1 MGLENKMKHN
11 TKGKTMTRYALTA
24 VAVAGA
30 FAAFGDIAFENRNFR
45 FVLGDDATAKSL
57 VVKATGE
64 EMLVPGERMP
74 FCAVTQPRP
83 FNNEL
88 KLAYPNKRTTYQANR
103 VRRDGGKLIVGFEL
117 IPYEAEIGVEKGR
130 GFLAFRLNRFI
141 VDREAYFG
149 NLRMDLPP
157 VKEFRVVQ
165 LPVKERANYGL
176 WLNTMHDDRA
186 AMAVVGTSPWPRV
199 DAERR
204 ESYRVMYVDALSE
217 VKRDGVGGAIVA
229 AADGEG
235 LLDALDELEERY
247 DLPRGVKSRRSG
259 MLNRSILWTI
269 DLTPANVDDHIAA
282 AKKCGF
288 TMMLVYYPAFS
299 GFMKGYEPLGD
310 YEFNRSYPNG
320 LEDLKEVVDKIRAA
334 GITPGFHTLQTHIGS
349 YSSYVTP
356 IADPRLNIKQR
367 FTLAKPYPGDDPAV
381 VEVLED
387 TSSAPECDRARV
399 LKFGGELFSYEDR
412 TREPPYRFTGV
423 KRGYWHTAPQ
433 PHPRGEIGGVLDV
446 SEYGAISCY
455 IDQRTDLQDEIAEKI
470 ARIYDLGFE
479 FCYFDGSEGANE
491 PYEIYVP
498 LSQYRVCKKFK
509 KMPIFTEGAAKAHFG
524 WHLQAGANAFDV
536 FPPEIFKPMIAKHP
550 LEEAPIMRKDFTR
563 LDFGWWRLEAPGSR
577 SRRSKV
583 PSIGTQTDMIEYG
596 ASKAASW
603 DCPETVMM
611 NFPGATSIPRFD
623 DMAEV
628 LRRWEDVRVRNLM
641 TDEWRAKLRD
651 PKREFHLFL
660 RPDGTYE
667 LVEWRQILVG
677 GKEYAPGLRAFVFER
692 GGKRVVAYWHTAGRG
707 SFVLK
712 DAASTVIEAEGLKY
726 FETDMSVAEATKAFA
741 ESVPC
746 AR

>member
-1 MGLENKMKHN
+1 
-11 TKGKTMTRYALTA
+11 MTRYALTA

-64 EMLVPGERMP
+64 EMLVPGERLP
-74 FCAVTQPRP
+74 FCTVTQPRP

-88 KLAYPNKRTTYQANR
+88 KLAYPNKRTVYRANR
-103 VRRDGGKLIVGFEL
+103 ARREGDRLIVGFEL

-130 GFLAFRLNRFI
+130 GFFSFRLNRFL
-141 VDREAYFG
+141 VDRMAHFG
-149 NLRMDLPP
+149 HLRMDLPP
-157 VKEFRVVQ
+157 VKEFRVIQ

-204 ESYRVMYVDALSE
+204 ESCRVMYVDALSE

-235 LLDALDELEERY
+235 LLDALDELEDRY

-259 MLNRSILWTI
+259 MLNRSIAWTI

-288 TMMLVYYPAFS
+288 TMMLVYYPSFS
-299 GFMKGYEPLGD
+299 GFMKGYETLGD
-310 YEFNRSYPNG
+310 YEFNYEYPEG
-320 LEDLKEVVDKIRAA
+320 LKDLKEVVDKIRAA

-349 YSSYVTP
+349 YSNYVTP

-367 FTLAKPYPGDDPAV
+367 YTLSKPYPGDDPTV
-381 VEVLED
+381 IEVLED
-387 TSSAPECDRARV
+387 PSSAPECERVRV

-423 KRGYWHTAPQ
+423 KRGYWHTAPL
-433 PHPRGEIGGVLDV
+433 PHPRGEVGGVLDV

-455 IDQRTDLQDEIAEKI
+455 IDQKTDLQDEIAEKI

-479 FCYFDGSEGANE
+479 FCYFDGSEGVNE

-536 FPPEIFKPMIAKHP
+536 FPPEIFKPMIAKFP

-577 SRRSKV
+577 GRRSKV
-583 PSIGTQTDMIEYG
+583 PSIGTQPDMIEYG
-596 ASKAASW
+596 TSKAASW

-611 NFPGATSIPRFD
+611 KFPGVTSIPRFD
-623 DMAEV
+623 DMAEIM
-628 LRRWEDVRVRNLM
+628 RRWEDVRVKNLM

-677 GKEYAPGLRAFVFER
+677 GKEYAPGLRAFIFER
-692 GGKRVVAYWHTAGRG
+692 GGKRVVAYWHTFGRG
-707 SFVLK
+707 SFMLK
-712 DAASTVIEAEGLKY
+712 DASSTVVEAEGLKY

-741 ESVPC
+741 ESVPAK